1 MLIATEDVNACQR
14 VWGILSSALTLSFEA
29 ELFHT
34 ERILSRP
41 MNSSV
46 PESLPAAAKFKERFT
61 QALTEAAI
69 GTLIPPPC
77 AVRGLQHRSLP
88 SRVNSL
94 P

>member
-1 MLIATEDVNACQR
+1 
-14 VWGILSSALTLSFEA
+14 
-29 ELFHT
+29 
-34 ERILSRP
+34 

-77 AVRGLQHRSLP
+77 AVQGLQHRSLP